1 MIGQPLFF
9 QESVGVVCVVHGG
22 EEAVASRQVTCRDEL
37 AKFRKYLIL
46 ASSAEL
52 RLKKGVIWCHCCPLY
67 SCQRL

>member
-1 MIGQPLFF
+1 MCGP
-9 QESVGVVCVVHGG
+9 CVVHGG

-52 RLKKGVIWCHCCPLY
+52 RLKKELY
-67 SCQRL
+67 GAIVVHFTPVKWL